1 MVNDRCGVKD
11 AAIADNDRNETNR
24 IEVDRA
30 FRLCRTKKPES
41 ETNADQ
47 PNRDIDEKDPPPEV
61 SVREQSAEY
70 RAGSG
75 SSYHDHAINA
85 EGPSLFVVF
94 KGREKHHGA
103 QRQRDTAAN
112 SLQST
117 CTDEQP
123 ESRRKTRHQR
133 SEEKDAEAQDVNALE
148 VETVGENPCE
158 RCCNT

>member
-1 MVNDRCGVKD
+1 RCGVKD

-47 PNRDIDEKDPPPEV
+47 PNRYIDEKDPPPEV
-61 SVREQSAEY
+61 SVREQSTEY
-70 RAGSG
+70 RADSG

-85 EGPSLFVVF
+85 EGPSLFLVF
-94 KGREKHHGA
+94 ECREKHDGT
-103 QRQRDTAAN
+103 QRQSDTSAN
-112 SLQST
+112 SLKSA

-123 ESRRKTRHQR
+123 KIRRKTRHQR
-133 SEEKDAEAQDVNALE
+133 SEEEDA
-148 VETVGENPCE
+148 
-158 RCCNT
+158 